1 MSETKLKK
9 GQKRENWKE
18 DCEKFPEYYKKR
30 HPEWSDEQCKE
41 ESRKFCRSIN
51 WQCIEYYEKKYPGKT
66 EEEYKQMI
74 IDKKKEKESNSKYNI
89 EYYKKHYP
97 ELSIEEMQEK
107 CERYTKERNAQC
119 IEFYERKYPNK
130 THEEH
135 LEMLRQ
141 TNIRMAKTKY
151 IMYGENNPA
160 HHSKTT
166 ELQRKQRS
174 PMCIEFYEKK
184 YPNKTHEEHLEL
196 LEKHRR
202 LAYENNPKE
211 LNPLCNE
218 YYISRGYTLEEAR
231 KIIKIEGQKRAF
243 TLEKCIERYG
253 EEEGIKRFNERQK
266 KWMKSLHDAMMAR
279 GNTIAQSNISMELF
293 NKLTDLFP
301 NTPHEYEY
309 NIGKYSYDLKLG
321 NKIFEFNGDYWHAN
335 PNIYDETFINKVS
348 QKTAREIWNKDIDK
362 IKTAEKAG
370 FKVMTIW
377 ESDYKDNPAIV
388 IKKCLQ
394 FIYDE

>member
-1 MSETKLKK
+1 MSEAKLKK
-9 GQKRENWKE
+9 GQRRENWKE

-41 ESRKFCRSIN
+41 ESRKFCRSTN
-51 WQCIEYYEKKYPGKT
+51 YQCIEYYEKKYPGKT
-66 EEEYKQMI
+66 KEEYGEMIANKQL
-74 IDKKKEKESNSKYNI
+74 ERLSKNKYKI
-89 EYYKKHYP
+89 EYYKK
-97 ELSIEEMQEK
+97 
-107 CERYTKERNAQC
+107 R
-119 IEFYERKYPNK
+119 YPNK
-130 THEEH
+130 TQEQWEE
-135 LEMLRQ
+135 MRMNYVKS
-141 TNIRMAKTKY
+141 TNYQYIEYYEKKYPGKTKEEY
-151 IMYGENNPA
+151 EEMRDEAIKKSVKKRPDNTGENNPA
-160 HHSKTT
+160 HRSKTT

-174 PMCIEFYEKK
+174 PMCMEFYEKK
-184 YPNKTHEEHLEL
+184 YPDKSHEEHLEM
-196 LEKHRR
+196 LEKHKQ
-202 LAYENNPKE
+202 LVHENNPKE

-218 YYISRGYTLEEAR
+218 YYLSRGYTLEEAR
-231 KIIKIEGQKRAF
+231 EFIRLEGQKRAF

-253 EEEGIKRFNERQK
+253 EENGIKRFNERQK

-279 GNTIAQSNISMELF
+279 GNTIAQSNISMDLF

-335 PNIYDETFINKVS
+335 PNIYDESFINKVS
-348 QKTAREIWNKDIDK
+348 KKSAQEIWDKDEDK
-362 IKTAEKAG
+362 RKVAEENG

-377 ESDYKDNPAIV
+377 ESDYRDNPAMV